1 MLAKPNELTPA
12 YLDALIAGE
21 IPEGQENDY
30 KRTLPDKG
38 EEFCKDVSAFANASG
53 GVLFFGLD
61 EDVNGAPQLSPLTLA
76 QGTWDEKEL
85 QLRNWLDS
93 MTEPPI
99 QGVQFVRIA
108 HPAGMVL
115 AVRVPPSHGGPH
127 WYGPANKRRF
137 VTRRGS
143 KVDSYTYHE
152 LRNDFDR
159 TANAVNRA
167 AAWIS
172 NRIEALRQNRTFR
185 PVVLGPLVAVHLV
198 PLAPYFQSLPKLKLD
213 STINGTLPHIFP
225 NFNWTL
231 NFEGLA
237 ISPSQ
242 QSGYTQIFRDGSIE
256 AVHFAG
262 LQNMGN
268 RNFLPGGVIV
278 KHVRTAM
285 QETPSVWANFGIN
298 GAALVSVALLG
309 IGGYR
314 LAIDGGELKVNATE
328 SLTEMITSPYY
339 VDDIGHRDALQQL
352 GSDALDTIWQG
363 FDVEKCG
370 IA

>member
-1 MLAKPNELTPA
+1 MLAKPHELTPA
-12 YLDALIAGE
+12 YIDALIAGA
-21 IPEGQENDY
+21 IPEGQEIDY

-38 EEFCKDVSAFANASG
+38 EEFCKDVSAFANANG
-53 GVLFFGLD
+53 GVMFFGLG
-61 EDVNGAPQLSPLTLA
+61 EDPMGAPQLNPVTLTL
-76 QGTWDEKEL
+76 GTWDEKEL

-115 AVRVPPSHGGPH
+115 ALHVPPSHGGPH
-127 WYGPANKRRF
+127 WFGAANKRRF
-137 VTRRGS
+137 VTRRGN
-143 KVDSYTYHE
+143 KVDSYTYQE

-159 TANAVNRA
+159 TANAINRA
-167 AAWIS
+167 GVWIN

-185 PVVLGPLVAVHLV
+185 PVTMGPLVAVHLV
-198 PLAPYFQSLPKLKLD
+198 PLAPYFQNLPNLRLD
-213 STINGTLPHIFP
+213 ATVNGILPRIFQD
-225 NFNWTL
+225 FSWTM

-237 ISPSQ
+237 ISPSR
-242 QSGYTQIFRDGSIE
+242 QSGYTQLFRNGAIE

-262 LQNMGN
+262 QQNMVN
-268 RNFLPGGVIV
+268 KNFLPGGVIV

-285 QETPSVWANFGIN
+285 QDTPGVWANFGIS
-298 GAALVSVALLG
+298 GAALVSVSLLG
-309 IGGYR
+309 IGGFS
-314 LAIDGGELKVNATE
+314 LAIDGELKTNATPN
-328 SLTEMITSPYY
+328 LTDMITSPYY
-339 VDDIGHRDALQQL
+339 VDDIGYRDSLKQS

-370 IA
+370 TA